1 MMNGTTIGYL
11 AQKVLEY
18 EDRTVEEELRTVFEP
33 VFAMQRELE
42 SLSEKMKTDA
52 GEKVLSRY
60 AMVQEQFEAMNG
72 YNWESEMRTVF
83 TRFGFAPEDMNRKIR
98 EFSGGQKTRIA
109 FVRLLLSKPD
119 ILLLDEPTNH
129 LDLFTMEE
137 LEKLLATYG
146 GTLLFV
152 SHDEEFVRK
161 IATRIIRFDGR
172 KLVTTEGGWDEM
184 KKPAQ
189 TKGPAA
195 DRALEISRL
204 EMRMAVLSTRMAR
217 PAKGDRPEQ
226 LQQEYL
232 ELARSIRAL
241 KAEK

>member
-1 MMNGTTIGYL
+1 MNPEKSILENMMEISVYPEHF
-11 AQKVLEY
+11 A
-18 EDRTVEEELRTVFEP
+18 RTVMARLGLQGDAVFKP
-33 VFAMQRELE
+33 LGL
-42 SLSEKMKTDA
+42 LSG
-52 GEKVLSRY
+52 GEK
-60 AMVQEQFEAMNG
+60 A
-72 YNWESEMRTVF
+72 
-83 TRFGFAPEDMNRKIR
+83 
-98 EFSGGQKTRIA
+98 KTA
-109 FVRLLLSKPD
+109 LGRLLLMD
-119 ILLLDEPTNH
+119 CNTLLLDEPTNH

-204 EMRMAVLSTRMAR
+204 EMRMAVLSARMAR